1 MKSGIASLYV
11 FYVCFLSPAE
21 NTQFRLQGEDNTIV
35 PAHFYPNGE
44 VLSMQSLIENW

>member
-11 FYVCFLSPAE
+11 FHVYFLSPAE
-21 NTQFRLQGEDNTIV
+21 NIQFCLQGEDNTIV

-44 VLSMQSLIENW
+44 VLSMQRLIEN

>member
-11 FYVCFLSPAE
+11 FHVYFLSPAE

-35 PAHFYPNGE
+35 PAHFYPNGD